1 MYAIIRKIEIV
12 GIIDESCD
20 VYNICRRLQSSI
32 CRSNKQ
38 ILETDIFD
46 DNKSDEVVVIDT
58 NNKTD
63 ATNGSVSR
71 IFLKIIRSQF
81 DVRNP

>member
-20 VYNICRRLQSSI
+20 VYNICRRLQRSSI

-46 DNKSDEVVVIDT
+46 DNKSDEYIYDEIEELYT
-58 NNKTD
+58 E
-63 ATNGSVSR
+63 
-71 IFLKIIRSQF
+71 
-81 DVRNP
+81 